1 MRKNVFYTFIFAVL
15 VLVLTSC
22 VASVGISSW
31 MPSEID
37 LTGYK
42 TVAIQSTQ
50 QTYNYYNTFD
60 HYVPVKNNSPST
72 IVVPQE
78 LQKMETLGLS
88 IYNRRLSSVATKTIT
103 NAFNTGIYKIM
114 GSDATDSLIKS
125 AQNSYYYNTV
135 RSALLQNKIDLLVT
149 SSLDNVFYDEYISLE
164 KDKLSDGTEVI
175 AYYLN
180 QRVSVVLSYT
190 LQDVQSAT
198 VVGSDKISMS
208 YPESGLDFFGVLIPR
223 YETTYLGY
231 AKADGTGYVKPRYID
246 FKSADLIIESL
257 LKSCEARISKAVSPY
272 QKNYSISL
280 LRDPYKSEVMETAN
294 DLVSNGQYSAAL
306 QIYEE
311 VYTKQHLFEAGYN
324 KAVVTFA
331 LGQRDAAIKM
341 AYDLWSSS
349 YNDKALNLYQRFKT
363 ITDNQNKA
371 ISQITGTEKV
381 KNKDTELIGF

>member
-1 MRKNVFYTFIFAVL
+1 MRKNAFYTLIFAIL

-50 QTYNYYNTFD
+50 QSYNYYGGFD
-60 HYVPVKNNSPST
+60 HYIPVKNNSPST
-72 IVVPQE
+72 IVVPEQ
-78 LQKMETLGLS
+78 LKKVETLGLS
-88 IYNRRLSSVATKTIT
+88 VYNRRLSNVATKTIS
-103 NAFNTGIYKIM
+103 NAFNTGIYKLM
-114 GSDATDSLIKS
+114 DSNSTDALIKS

-208 YPESGLDFFGVLIPR
+208 YPESGIDFFGVLLPR

-231 AKADGTGYVKPRYID
+231 AKADGTGYVKPKYIEVL
-246 FKSADLIIESL
+246 SADSIIEEL
-257 LKSCEARISKAVSPY
+257 LKSCESRISKSVSPY
-272 QKNYSISL
+272 QKSYSISL

-294 DLVSNGQYSAAL
+294 DLVSNGQYKAAL

-311 VYTKQHLFEAGYN
+311 IFAKQNLFEAGYN
-324 KAVVTFA
+324 RAVVTFGM
-331 LGQRDAAIKM
+331 GQRDAAIKM